1 MAGSHVWVTRFSI
14 VHAHPESGYVYQR
27 YPSTGFR
34 CCNPGARYPYTP
46 SPAAAPI
53 SANIIEPRS
62 PGGPHDLCFLTRW
75 GWVIWGTMNP
85 SPSTDR
91 RYIDFNMVFSYKAGT
106 YTAGTRYLRGRY

>member
-46 SPAAAPI
+46 SPAAAARAVIDAPRHL
-53 SANIIEPRS
+53 NILAPR
-62 PGGPHDLCFLTRW
+62 
-75 GWVIWGTMNP
+75 
-85 SPSTDR
+85 
-91 RYIDFNMVFSYKAGT
+91 
-106 YTAGTRYLRGRY
+106 